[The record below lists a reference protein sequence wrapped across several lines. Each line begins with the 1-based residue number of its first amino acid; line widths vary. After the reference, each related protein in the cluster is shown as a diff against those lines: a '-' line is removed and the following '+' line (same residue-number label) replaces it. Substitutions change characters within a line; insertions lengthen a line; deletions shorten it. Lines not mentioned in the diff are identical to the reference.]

1 MALLSVMHVAKA
13 ITSSALTKKCF
24 SISGSKKKNRSNCL
38 WFQLLFS
45 VSDDIKNFEEMVQ
58 KLREGI
64 FLIYLTHTT
73 QNKGQIRGKQNVLAF
88 VHIYYYIIY
97 LLLCRAF

>member
-1 MALLSVMHVAKA
+1 
-13 ITSSALTKKCF
+13 
-24 SISGSKKKNRSNCL
+24 
-38 WFQLLFS
+38 
-45 VSDDIKNFEEMVQ
+45 MVQ

-88 VHIYYYIIY
+88 VHIIIILYIYYYVG
-97 LLLCRAF
+97 LSN